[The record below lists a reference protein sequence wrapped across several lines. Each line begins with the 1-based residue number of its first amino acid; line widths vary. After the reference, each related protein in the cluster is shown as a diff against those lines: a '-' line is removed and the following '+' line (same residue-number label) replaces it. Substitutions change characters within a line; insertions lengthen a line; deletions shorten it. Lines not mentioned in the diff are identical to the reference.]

1 MSQKQKQIIKP
12 DEVIMLGKN
21 IREVRMQNKMTQEDV
36 TTKLQLK
43 GLPISRVTYAKIE
56 AGIRNIEASYL
67 EAIKE
72 VLNTTYERIF
82 EHTE

>member
-1 MSQKQKQIIKP
+1 MSRKPKQIIKP

-67 EAIKE
+67 EAIKD

-82 EHTE
+82 EHT

>member
-12 DEVIMLGKN
+12 DEIMLGKN

-56 AGIRNIEASYL
+56 AGIRNI
-67 EAIKE
+67 
-72 VLNTTYERIF
+72 
-82 EHTE
+82 

>member
-67 EAIKE
+67 EAIKD

-82 EHTE
+82 EHTN

>member
-1 MSQKQKQIIKP
+1 MSQKQKQIIKT

-67 EAIKE
+67 EAIKD

-82 EHTE
+82 EHT

>member
-1 MSQKQKQIIKP
+1 MSQKQKQIIKT

-67 EAIKE
+67 EAIKD
-72 VLNTTYERIF
+72 VLDTTYERIF
-82 EHTE
+82 QHTK

>member
-67 EAIKE
+67 EAIKD

-82 EHTE
+82 QHTK